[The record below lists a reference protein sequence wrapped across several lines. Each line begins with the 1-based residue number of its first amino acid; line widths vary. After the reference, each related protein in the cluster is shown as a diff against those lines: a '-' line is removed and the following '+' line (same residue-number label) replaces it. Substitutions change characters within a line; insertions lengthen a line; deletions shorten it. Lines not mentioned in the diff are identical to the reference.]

1 MLHVVFVSPQIPW
14 NTGNIGRTCLGLGVR
29 LHLIPPI
36 SFSLSAAAVRRAG
49 LDYWWGVDV
58 TIHESWATFRDE
70 VLPGLGD
77 AYFYTKHAPVTQVD
91 VEYDDARGVVLLFG
105 SEVDGFDSIAGEW
118 EGVPDATPVAF
129 PMVEGDR
136 FRAFNL
142 STSASM
148 AVWDAYR
155 QITLRRRL
163 RHG

>member
-1 MLHVVFVSPQIPW
+1 LTVHISGGWPSPS
-14 NTGNIGRTCLGLGVR
+14 TASAC
-29 LHLIPPI
+29 PPT
-36 SFSLSAAAVRRAG
+36 AAAVRRAG

-118 EGVPDATPVAF
+118 EGVPNSTPVAF

-155 QITLRRRL
+155 QVTLRRRL
-163 RHG
+163 RQG